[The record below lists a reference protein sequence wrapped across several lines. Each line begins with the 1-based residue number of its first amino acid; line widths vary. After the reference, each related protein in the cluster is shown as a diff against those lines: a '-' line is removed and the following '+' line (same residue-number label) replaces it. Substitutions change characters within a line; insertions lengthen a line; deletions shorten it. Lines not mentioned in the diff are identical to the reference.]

1 MPVPSPNSLR
11 RARIRATAGLLE
23 AARLNPGFERAGH
36 LCPASPTWLGMGPQ
50 RRGIYCSGER
60 AISPKLLYRLIA
72 ELAAVGAVW
81 SSAAWLCLD
90 QTETQALLENKLRA
104 LTCSDISRLP
114 LEQLLEALAKRSL
127 KSGPYDITLVETYI
141 CATRLAK
148 IKRFDVLAGLL
159 SMRLARSLHM
169 LAVDDLFAPMAREI
183 WSYFGF
189 TYVRGLRV
197 GGCRVRF
204 HEDAMDFAC
213 AYIREAEAGVSLYML
228 PGKPVRRLSVGALTE
243 VVSEVLLGLT
253 STSWEKANHTLR
265 ESAKLGLHRQEKS
278 RRKVSQNVAI
288 LEPVD

>member
-1 MPVPSPNSLR
+1 MPSPNSLR

-36 LCPASPTWLGMGPQ
+36 LCPASPTWMGMGPQ
-50 RRGIYCSGER
+50 RRGLYCLGDR
-60 AISPKLLYRLIA
+60 AISPKLLYRLIV
-72 ELAAVGAVW
+72 ELPAVSLAW
-81 SSAAWLCLD
+81 NSSAWLCLD
-90 QTETQALLENKLRA
+90 QAETQGPLESKLRA
-104 LTCSDISRLP
+104 LVGSEVNLLP

-127 KSGPYDITLVETYI
+127 KSGPYDLGLVVTYI

-148 IKRFDVLAGLL
+148 LKRFDVLAGLL

-189 TYVRGLRV
+189 TYVRGLKV
-197 GGCRVRF
+197 SGHRVRF

-213 AYIREAEAGVSLYML
+213 AFIREAEAGASLYML
-228 PGKPVRRLSVGALTE
+228 PGKPMRRLSVSALTE

-253 STSWEKANHTLR
+253 STSWEKANRTLR
-265 ESAKLGLHRQEKS
+265 ESAKLGLHRDEVA
-278 RRKVSQNVAI
+278 RRKVGKNVAI
-288 LEPVD
+288 LVPVD